1 MKREQNKV
9 KALEDNAQQQRHNLR
24 FVVVNI
30 LPTMAGKKEKRIFA
44 QSFKSSFQLAE
55 LAPHSSE
62 RAIHDLQQFPIYENT
77 NVKFCIWSRLWLLNR
92 SVCLDLLDALDKQKH
107 SFGYLAPRYSTWFEL
122 NLIFCRV
129 PITAQLGIRG
139 CATSRENR
147 TETESSPPLLSVY
160 GLLLFQNI
168 QGVGRKTQFLV
179 VKISAWIEEL

>member
-1 MKREQNKV
+1 MG
-9 KALEDNAQQQRHNLR
+9 
-24 FVVVNI
+24 
-30 LPTMAGKKEKRIFA
+30 GKKKGSLHRVSKAHFNWQNWPHIPQKE
-44 QSFKSSFQLAE
+44 QSMTCNSFLFMKTPVWSSA
-55 LAPHSSE
+55 
-62 RAIHDLQQFPIYENT
+62 
-77 NVKFCIWSRLWLLNR
+77 VWSRLWLLNR

-129 PITAQLGIRG
+129 PVTAQLGIRG

-147 TETESSPPLLSVY
+147 RETESSPPLLSVY

-179 VKISAWIEEL
+179 VKLSAWIEEL